1 MLKNGQK
8 WFKKYVSKYVQI
20 FKVCLVIFL
29 VITHERVKAHYLV
42 KSTHEFSCEMPIF
55 WRFFRWYVMLCTI
68 SYLIHNLKNVKST
81 HGGVLILVKLQG
93 LVAGFT
99 FLKFFKWYKIVQG
112 TTYNYEFW
120 ITVIRKKWFPER
132 GAPIKKSHSRCHF

>member
-1 MLKNGQK
+1 MVMKTLDLTLSCRMLKNGQK

-81 HGGVLILVKLQG
+81 HAGVLILVKLQG

-99 FLKFFKWYKIVQG
+99 FLKFSNG
-112 TTYNYEFW
+112 T
-120 ITVIRKKWFPER
+120 KSCK
-132 GAPIKKSHSRCHF
+132 APHMTMNSELQ